1 MSIFPNISNEM
12 RKSSKITGGWFIT
25 SYLLMFVKSMK
36 ATLQAMVFEVLVALW
51 SLQWGFHWDDLVLAH
66 STVFQCFISVPLN
79 WWTAS
84 MHRLGDPIRNI
95 ASGQI
100 SKSTEV
106 PRPNSRL
113 EIQKLGTRIK
123 TSLAWNVYRCQTSSQ
138 VGLVNG
144 PPLAATG
151 CISPQGLRTAPRA
164 SQGTH
169 FGRSR
174 PSSHPMQR
182 QSHQPDPIRQGCV
195 GFWDMFSNAR
205 QHLYI

>member
-1 MSIFPNISNEM
+1 MRWGNHPKSLEDGSSLHISWCLWKVWKPLF
-12 RKSSKITGGWFIT
+12 RPWFLRCCLLCDLCNGAFIGMMT
-25 SYLLMFVKSMK
+25 SFDSQRCVEK
-36 ATLQAMVFEVLVALW
+36 
-51 SLQWGFHWDDLVLAH
+51 
-66 STVFQCFISVPLN
+66 CFISV
-79 WWTAS
+79 
-84 MHRLGDPIRNI
+84 RNI
-95 ASGQI
+95 ASGH
-100 SKSTEV
+100 EV

-138 VGLVNG
+138 VDLMNG

-182 QSHQPDPIRQGCV
+182 QSHQPDPIRLGCV
-195 GFWDMFSNAR
+195 GFQDMFSNAR
-205 QHLYI
+205 QHLYIYIYIDLLYIL